1 MNMPLISIIVSIYN
15 GEKRLN
21 QCIDSLV
28 YQTYENIEIIL
39 VDKESTDT
47 SKKIENLYQNQFP
60 DKVRVYHI
68 DYSENAAAGRNY
80 GISVAR
86 GDYIAFC
93 DADDWYE
100 LNAME
105 KIAEKIIS
113 DRPDIIVYDTYVK
126 DVSGKVKR
134 IDRCPRDKKIEAQ
147 IARSGYLSFWSRV
160 IKKEIILN
168 YGIVPTESYS
178 DDISYIPAIMS
189 CMKKVSILPMPL
201 YNYVINDG
209 ISSNKLSVKM
219 LGIFSSFD
227 YLLEHSDQKYR
238 EAIAYVIAT
247 RLVFFYR
254 STLPYR
260 NEAVKWL
267 KTHAELFIDNKYLQ
281 NDVVV
286 YRILGKM
293 AKQIQKIP
301 KIIYVSG
308 FGRTWN
314 DDELN
319 NLLHTVFYDCSNASI
334 ITLNENNCNLDANC
348 LVKEAY
354 RNGNYEYVSHYFA
367 LKEIYK
373 TGGFYIGEKIHFLTP
388 MDRMLIESSVFS
400 YIDDCNFCDAIWGAG
415 IRHNVIRDLLETY
428 EKVDFFEKKYML
440 LSDRIKIILSS
451 LYDIH
456 CNGNTIVKKDISV
469 YDVEL
474 FVFST
479 RGIQQIAYYDFSDK
493 YKDNGYTVLPVSLIN
508 KYINEVHILKSNK
521 SNQIK
526 NNLILDK
533 EILESDAWKLAVK
546 LKEWGNNN
554 RIGMICKRVFKWSV
568 RMYRKYNKK

>member
-1 MNMPLISIIVSIYN
+1 MTNKPLISIIVSIYN

-39 VDKESTDT
+39 VDKESTDA
-47 SKKIENLYQNQFP
+47 SKEIENCYQKQFP
-60 DKVRVYHI
+60 DKVKVFNI
-68 DYSENAAAGRNY
+68 AYSENAAAGRNY

-105 KIAEKIIS
+105 KIAETIIS
-113 DRPDIIVYDTYVK
+113 DESDVIVYDTYVRNI
-126 DVSGKVKR
+126 DGVVKR
-134 IDRCPRDKKIEAQ
+134 IDRCPRDTRINAQ
-147 IARSGYLSFWSRV
+147 VARSGFLTFWSRV
-160 IKKEIILN
+160 FKKEVLLK
-168 YGIVPTESYS
+168 YGSVPTETYF
-178 DDISYIPAIMS
+178 DDISYIPAVMTYV
-189 CMKKVSILPMPL
+189 KKISVLKMPL
-201 YNYVINDG
+201 YNYIINYG
-209 ISSNKLSVKM
+209 ITSNKLSPKM
-219 LGIFSSFD
+219 LKIFYAFD
-227 YLLEHSDQKYR
+227 YLLEYSNPQYR
-238 EAIAYVIAT
+238 DSIAYVIAT

-308 FGRTWN
+308 FGREWSN
-314 DDELN
+314 DELN
-319 NLLHTVFYDCSNASI
+319 NLLHTIFYDCSNASI
-334 ITLNENNCNLDANC
+334 ITLNENNCNLDATC

-354 RNGNYEYVSHYFA
+354 QNRNYEYVSHYFA

-428 EKVDFFEKKYML
+428 EKVDFFKEKYMS

-456 CNGNTIVKKDISV
+456 CNGNTIIKKDISV

-493 YKDNGYTVLPVSLIN
+493 YKDNEFAVLPVSLIN
-508 KYINEVHILKSNK
+508 KYINEVHILRNYK
-521 SNQIK
+521 SNQK
-526 NNLILDK
+526 QNNLILDK
-533 EILESDAWKLAVK
+533 EILESDAWKLLVR
-546 LKEWGNNN
+546 LKKWGNNDKVG
-554 RIGMICKRVFKWSV
+554 IVCKRIFKWAV
-568 RMYRKYNKK
+568 RIYRKYKN